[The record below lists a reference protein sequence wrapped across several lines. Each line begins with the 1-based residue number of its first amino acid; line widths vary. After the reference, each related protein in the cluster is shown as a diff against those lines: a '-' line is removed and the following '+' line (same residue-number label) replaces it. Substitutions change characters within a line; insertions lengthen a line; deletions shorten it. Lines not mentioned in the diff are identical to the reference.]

1 MTTEDIQASIIS
13 EVRDQARSIKNAI
26 RASIRKQLLAGWFKE
41 GDAAIYLGVSADE
54 IGRMRR
60 SGRLRAGMLG
70 KHFCY
75 KLEDLDRAV
84 AQGRTV

>member
-1 MTTEDIQASIIS
+1 MTTEDIQTQIIS
-13 EVRDQARSIKNAI
+13 EVRAQARSIKNAI
-26 RASIRKQLLAGWFKE
+26 RAAIRKQLLAGWLKE
-41 GDAAIYLGVSADE
+41 GNAAIYLDVSADE

-75 KLEDLDRAV
+75 KIEDLDRAV
-84 AQGRTV
+84 AQGRPV